1 MHPII
6 QYRHEPLR
14 ARDIKVTVSVTN
26 ALHHTAIEGRIRNS
40 TSLAISLE
48 RRCAHSFRAF

>member
-14 ARDIKVTVSVTN
+14 ARDVKVAVSVTK
-26 ALHHTAIEGRIRNS
+26 ALHHTAIERRIRNS